1 MAEDRAAVS
10 EDGNQP
16 VHGARPCPARMAPAP
31 RSWAAC
37 LAPSP
42 PPCPSRSCAQAA
54 RGLLGAD
61 RVLLQGLLQAKR
73 SAAALAGREVAQLK
87 GMAIAA
93 IARMRVHVFV
103 RCVGHGRAERAGRG
117 RGLLA
122 CACLTG
128 PTEVALCSQ

>member
-1 MAEDRAAVS
+1 MALIVCS
-10 EDGNQP
+10 FK
-16 VHGARPCPARMAPAP
+16 VCCRPNGRRP
-31 RSWAAC
+31 RS
-37 LAPSP
+37 LA
-42 PPCPSRSCAQAA
+42 
-54 RGLLGAD
+54 
-61 RVLLQGLLQAKR
+61 
-73 SAAALAGREVAQLK
+73 EVAQLK